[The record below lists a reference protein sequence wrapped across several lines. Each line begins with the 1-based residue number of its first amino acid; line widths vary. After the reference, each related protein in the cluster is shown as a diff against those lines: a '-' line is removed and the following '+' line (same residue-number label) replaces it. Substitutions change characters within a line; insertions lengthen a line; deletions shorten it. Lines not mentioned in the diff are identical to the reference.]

1 MLEKLDFFIN
11 APAGVHE
18 NLPPANYLPS
28 ATTPAA
34 EVRVQPFTTKTPYQF
49 LTAVKNLRMPET
61 DLEVF
66 LPEEFSESDLQH
78 LTENAMLP
86 LHTG

>member
-34 EVRVQPFTTKTPYQF
+34 EVRVQPFTTKTPYQL

-66 LPEEFSESDLQH
+66 FPEEFS
-78 LTENAMLP
+78 
-86 LHTG
+86 